1 MLAGKVKLNHF
12 LLAVGGVAAA
22 GGAAIMLTS
31 SGGESKSDEPST
43 TPTTQVA
50 SDPTPVKPVLDP
62 IPVTPETSN
71 GLRRVDEAVMSRMGE
86 DLGGP
91 KQKDV
96 FKGQAW
102 KINLYQ
108 DEGHTAMNRAK
119 IDLDRDDK
127 WDEKWSFD
135 GENISR
141 KVSPNDNEDYS
152 QVFEWS
158 GTAWVDPSAAAE
170 ATAPEPRPHEAAAV
184 AGLRDVD
191 QALMKWRGTGLGS
204 KKIKDAVKGKAWKI
218 NLYQD
223 DGQATMNRAKLD
235 LDRDDKWDEKW
246 SFDGEN
252 ISRKVSPNDDE
263 DYSQEFD
270 WNGSGWT
277 AR

>member
-141 KVSPNDNEDYS
+141 KVSPND
-152 QVFEWS
+152 
-158 GTAWVDPSAAAE
+158 
-170 ATAPEPRPHEAAAV
+170 
-184 AGLRDVD
+184 
-191 QALMKWRGTGLGS
+191 
-204 KKIKDAVKGKAWKI
+204 
-218 NLYQD
+218 
-223 DGQATMNRAKLD
+223 
-235 LDRDDKWDEKW
+235 
-246 SFDGEN
+246 
-252 ISRKVSPNDDE
+252 DE